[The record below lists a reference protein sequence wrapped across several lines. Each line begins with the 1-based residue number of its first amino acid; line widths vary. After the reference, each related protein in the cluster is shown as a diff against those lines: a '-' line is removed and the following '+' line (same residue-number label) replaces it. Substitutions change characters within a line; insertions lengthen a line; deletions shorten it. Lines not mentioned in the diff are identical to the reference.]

1 MIRKYTAIQA
11 RPIRVFF
18 AIFPE
23 ESVQVQLSHQAELL
37 TPICGGRKVKL
48 QHIHLT
54 LLFLGYVT
62 VDQIK
67 ALQPIVSKI
76 SAKKFELILER
87 ISYWKQNKIVF
98 IQAEE
103 YPAELFFLAN
113 VLRNSVLQAGF
124 SFERRPYIPHITLVR
139 KAIYPVK
146 INLNNPIRWQ
156 VNKWSLIESRQAD
169 SAMDY
174 LSLDQWSLR

>member
-1 MIRKYTAIQA
+1 LIKKYTVIQA

-23 ESVQVQLSHQAELL
+23 ESVLVQLSHQAELL
-37 TPICGGRKVKL
+37 ALTCGGRKVKL

-54 LLFLGYVT
+54 LLFLGYVA

-67 ALQPIVSKI
+67 VLQQIVNEI
-76 SAKKFELILER
+76 SAKKFELILKR

-103 YPAELFFLAN
+103 YPTELFSLVN
-113 VLRNSVLQAGF
+113 VLKNRIQRAGF
-124 SFERRPYIPHITLVR
+124 SFDKRAYIPHITLIR
-139 KAIYPVK
+139 KAMYPVK

-156 VNKWSLIESRQAD
+156 INEWFLVESRQTD
-169 SAMDY
+169 SSMDY
-174 LSLDQWSLR
+174 LPLAQWVLK